1 VIRALCRFTLT
12 IALACTAY
20 AAPAQAEEIAVP
32 AAAGR
37 PAIDGDLMRPAGRG
51 PFPAVL
57 VLHGCGGMSDRET
70 TWVDTLAKLG
80 YVGLAIDTLTPQG
93 LKGGS
98 RAACFGKSSR
108 NGAQYAIA
116 TLAWLRAQTYVAAGR
131 LGMLG
136 SSMGAIESLDVIDP
150 YAGAQAPPA
159 GLHAVVAYYPLCN
172 GRDGNVSVPL
182 AIFDGDADDWT
193 PAPLCAAMVRAA
205 MAAGKSAV
213 LTTYPGATHDFNVP
227 SKIEHTTFGHVLRY
241 DPSASADALARTEA
255 FLARYLSPVAP

>member
-1 VIRALCRFTLT
+1 MIRTLGRLSALVAFACASYATPAAADDVT
-12 IALACTAY
+12 I
-20 AAPAQAEEIAVP
+20 P

-37 PAIDGDLMRPAGRG
+37 PAIEGYLIRPAGRG

-57 VLHGCGGMSDRET
+57 VLHGCGGISDRET

-93 LKGGS
+93 ITGGS
-98 RAACFGKSSR
+98 REACFAKSSQ

-116 TLAWLRAQTYVAAGR
+116 TLAFLRKQRYVAAAR
-131 LGMLG
+131 LGILG

-150 YAGAQAPPA
+150 FTGPQPAPA
-159 GLHAVVAYYPLCN
+159 GLRAVVAYYPLCK

-193 PAPLCAAMVRAA
+193 PAPLCAAMVQAA
-205 MAAGKSAV
+205 TAAGKSAT
-213 LTTYPGATHDFNVP
+213 LTTYPGATHDFNVV
-227 SKIEHTTFGHVLRY
+227 SDSERTAFGHVLRY
-241 DPSASADALARTEA
+241 DPSASADALTKTEA
-255 FLARYLSPVAP
+255 FLARYLSPAKR